1 VVVNRVRALG
11 RAVKSLLRPARPVAT
26 VTAGGARDAV
36 RSRRE
41 LLAENPLLR
50 QQLVVLRRGVKRPA
64 FGPMDRLVLPHLDH
78 LADAPFRFDVSFGLP
93 ELPREPGVLVIRG
106 PRQAGK
112 STWLEGW
119 IRRTVEAEGPGS
131 ALYLSGDEL
140 LDAQELTDSV
150 RSLLPQYAATAPVRR
165 LFIDEVTAVAGW
177 EKALKVVLDRGEL
190 RRVLVVTTGSRASDL
205 RRGAERLPG
214 RKGNLERAVYWFTPV
229 PFAEFSR
236 VCGEVLGEDTL
247 WGYVLSGGTPVGCAA
262 VADTGVLPAYV
273 VEMARDW
280 ILGECAA
287 SGRDRSSLLAVLECL
302 CLPETSSGPSS
313 LTFPW

>member
-1 VVVNRVRALG
+1 
-11 RAVKSLLRPARPVAT
+11 
-26 VTAGGARDAV
+26 
-36 RSRRE
+36 
-41 LLAENPLLR
+41 
-50 QQLVVLRRGVKRPA
+50 
-64 FGPMDRLVLPHLDH
+64 MDRLVLPHLDH

-190 RRVLVVTTGSRASDL
+190 RRVLVVTTGSRASTARHND
-205 RRGAERLPG
+205 
-214 RKGNLERAVYWFTPV
+214 
-229 PFAEFSR
+229 
-236 VCGEVLGEDTL
+236 
-247 WGYVLSGGTPVGCAA
+247 PVGA
-262 VADTGVLPAYV
+262 
-273 VEMARDW
+273 
-280 ILGECAA
+280 
-287 SGRDRSSLLAVLECL
+287 GR
-302 CLPETSSGPSS
+302 PS
-313 LTFPW
+313 TRGT